1 MTFCMGRL
9 FRCCGN
15 KRGGGKSY
23 GGGEIGAEATQI
35 FFCFN
40 DPYLP
45 VQKTNHGAII
55 MRMDQKA
62 EMV

>member
-1 MTFCMGRL
+1 MTSCMGRL

-15 KRGGGKSY
+15 EGGWESY
-23 GGGEIGAEATQI
+23 GGGEFGAVAKQI
-35 FFCFN
+35 FFLFN
-40 DPYLP
+40 HLYLP